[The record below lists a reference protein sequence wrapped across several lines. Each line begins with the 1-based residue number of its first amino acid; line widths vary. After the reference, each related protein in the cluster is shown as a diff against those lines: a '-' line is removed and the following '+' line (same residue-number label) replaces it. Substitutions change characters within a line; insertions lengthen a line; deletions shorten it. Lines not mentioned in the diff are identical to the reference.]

1 MAAGIRKAGRQGNG
15 RSSAATLAPSAATQ
29 TRRSRL
35 PLTLA
40 LAVMAAL
47 ALFSAWFLFRTA
59 PPPVRAARPALPASP
74 GVERLVLQV
83 VSTRPHDPGAFTQG
97 LVWHKGKLYEST
109 GQYGG
114 SSLRRVDPATG
125 RVEHRVDLAPTY
137 FAEGLALAGDRLIQI
152 TWQEQAA
159 LVYGLADFAR
169 VGEFR
174 YTGEGWG
181 LCYDGT
187 HLVMSDGSDRLTFR
201 DPRTFAPVREVR
213 VRLGESPVHRLNEL
227 EWVDGKIYANIW
239 QSEDIVRINPETGKV
254 DAVIDASGLLSPE
267 ERYGT
272 DVLNGIA
279 YVPATK
285 TFLITG
291 KLWPKTFEVKL
302 VPRRLP
308 SKS

>member
-1 MAAGIRKAGRQGNG
+1 M
-15 RSSAATLAPSAATQ
+15 
-29 TRRSRL
+29 
-35 PLTLA
+35 PLTFA
-40 LAVMAAL
+40 IMVTL
-47 ALFSAWFLFRTA
+47 ALFSAWLLFRPA
-59 PPPVRAARPALPASP
+59 PPPASPVRPALPPAP

-114 SSLRRVDPATG
+114 SSLRRVNPATG
-125 RVEHRVDLAPTY
+125 QVEHRVDLAPAY

-159 LVYGLADFAR
+159 FVYGLADFAR
-169 VGEFR
+169 VGEFH

-187 HLVMSDGSDRLTFR
+187 NLVMSDGSDRLTFR
-201 DPRTFAPVREVR
+201 DPRTFATIREVR
-213 VRLGESPVHRLNEL
+213 VRLGATPVQRLNEL

-239 QSEDIVRINPETGKV
+239 QSEEIVRIDPETGEV
-254 DAVIDASGLLSPE
+254 EAVIDASGLLAPE

-279 YVPATK
+279 YVPASK

-291 KLWPKTFEVKL
+291 KLWPKLFEVKL

>member
-1 MAAGIRKAGRQGNG
+1 MAGGSRKAGTGPG
-15 RSSAATLAPSAATQ
+15 RAAALAPPPATRA
-29 TRRSRL
+29 RRGL
-35 PLTLA
+35 MALA
-40 LAVMAAL
+40 LAVLGLLAL
-47 ALFSAWFLFRTA
+47 ASAWLLSRPS
-59 PPPVRAARPALPASP
+59 PPPAPAGRPALAPSP

-152 TWQEQAA
+152 TWQEQVA

-169 VGEFR
+169 VGEYR

-181 LCYDGT
+181 LTYDGT
-187 HLVMSDGSDRLTFR
+187 NLIMSDGSDRLTFR
-201 DPRTFAPVREVR
+201 DPRTFAPVREVG
-213 VRLGESPVHRLNEL
+213 VRLGETPVRHLNEL
-227 EWVDGKIYANIW
+227 EWVGGKIYANVW
-239 QSEDIVRINPETGKV
+239 RSEEILRIDPRTGRV
-254 DAVIDASGLLSPE
+254 EAVIDASGLLAPE

-291 KLWPKTFEVKL
+291 KFWPKMFEVRF